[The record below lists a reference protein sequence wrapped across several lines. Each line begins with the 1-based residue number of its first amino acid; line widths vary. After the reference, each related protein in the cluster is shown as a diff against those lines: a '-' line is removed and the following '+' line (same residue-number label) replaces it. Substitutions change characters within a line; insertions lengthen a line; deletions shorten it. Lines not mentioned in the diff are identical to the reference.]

1 MSSRRK
7 FLLSTSAAA
16 TLPLVGAVVT
26 ACNDSIA
33 EPAIGDAELAR
44 QMVGKLTAELNDA
57 PSAAAIAPYLMDI
70 GFTWDLPTIAAARI
84 DRIVAYGFGNRANA
98 ASGNTPTN
106 GANQT
111 ALPDPGPVNEALADA
126 VYRIRRLKPVKVYA
140 QWEIA
145 RFLASKYQMAD
156 VRSIEPVVAADGS
169 VTYLSTDGV
178 AAAIIALEG
187 SAAAMGQR
195 RGRRPPRSCEALH
208 PDLAGAWDEGG
219 RRRGSPA
226 ADAVRPAVRPG
237 LDAPPRPV
245 PRSRHVRATRD
256 AAREPDR
263 DGLPERLTPRRSHE
277 GIAVRI
283 RAGAR
288 WPATVMRPKTQA
300 ETRRA

>member
-111 ALPDPGPVNEALADA
+111 ALPDPGPVNEALANA

-187 SAAAMGQR
+187 SAAAMGNVAVVGHRDHAKRCIQTSR
-195 RGRRPPRSCEALH
+195 ARGMKAAAVAEVPLPTLYDPQS
-208 PDLAGAWDEGG
+208 GQAWT
-219 RRRGSPA
+219 RRRDLYLVHDMYA
-226 ADAVRPAVRPG
+226 QLAT
-237 LDAPPRPV
+237 L
-245 PRSRHVRATRD
+245 RAN
-256 AAREPDR
+256 
-263 DGLPERLTPRRSHE
+263 L
-277 GIAVRI
+277 IAT
-283 RAGAR
+283 AYPNG
-288 WPATVMRPKTQA
+288 
-300 ETRRA
+300 